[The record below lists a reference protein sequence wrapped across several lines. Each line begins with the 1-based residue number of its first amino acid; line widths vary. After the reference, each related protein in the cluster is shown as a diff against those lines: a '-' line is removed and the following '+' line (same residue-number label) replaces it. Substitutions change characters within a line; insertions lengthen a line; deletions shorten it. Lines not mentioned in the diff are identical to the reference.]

1 LFGTEKEIIMKKQAF
16 YILTALVLITGA
28 AISQAYGQRVYS
40 STFNIPFDFSV
51 RGKAFPAG
59 SYTVGRAPG
68 LNADMFMIRSEDG
81 NQYALCDSMPKQL
94 QAAPEQSQLVFS
106 RCGNSYRLREV
117 RTAGLATGR
126 EVLRTKRERSLEREL
141 EATGTKVE
149 PVVIAA
155 AR

>member
-1 LFGTEKEIIMKKQAF
+1 MKKQAF

-40 STFNIPFDFSV
+40 STFDIPFDFSV

-59 SYTVGRAPG
+59 SYTVGRGPG
-68 LNADMFMIRSEDG
+68 LNADIFMIRSQDG
-81 NQYALCDSMPKQL
+81 NRYALCNSMPKQL
-94 QAAPEQSQLVFS
+94 QAVPEQSQLVFS

-126 EVLRTKRERSLEREL
+126 EVLRTKAERSLEREL
-141 EATGTKVE
+141 EASGTRVE